1 MYLVM
6 WVFMY
11 NLLSGICLSMF
22 FVGALSHTLQFFRPL
37 EWTLTMESMHSKEP
51 NSMGSLA
58 LKSGSVKCLFKKK
71 LKKIFFNILLFYFFI
86 FTILKEKK
94 IRLNILLIF

>member
-22 FVGALSHTLQFFRPL
+22 FVGALSHTLQ
-37 EWTLTMESMHSKEP
+37 
-51 NSMGSLA
+51 
-58 LKSGSVKCLFKKK
+58 
-71 LKKIFFNILLFYFFI
+71 IFSAIGMDIDNG
-86 FTILKEKK
+86 EHAQ
-94 IRLNILLIF
+94 